1 MSVIKQLLSDITRFF
16 AGQFPMSGA
25 NVQACKT
32 DPFMRTR
39 RKYWSRTL
47 KILALHGLNIGE
59 NV

>member
-16 AGQFPMSGA
+16 AGHFSMSGA

-32 DPFMRTR
+32 DPFMCIR

>member
-1 MSVIKQLLSDITRFF
+1 MQLLSDITRFF
-16 AGQFPMSGA
+16 AGHFLMSGG